1 MKNKVLGI
9 VVVIILIGVVSFYN
23 ISDIF
28 AEDVQVIKDYTCR
41 SGGTLQGSKCVKSIT
56 LSNYCKSG
64 KKIGNICYDIIEKQK
79 VSYTCPQGKLVK
91 NSSEPGNVDGYICE
105 YEREKLTQ
113 CPEGYNKKSATT
125 CIKTY
130 EYSATYAGLDCHN
143 TKINEWD
150 IITGTELCKKA
161 VDATPNYVCQT
172 SYFRKENNST
182 CVNTYKATKNVSIS
196 CPSGYSQVGSSANC
210 IKTTTYNAVN
220 TGKKGSKKYRC
231 RSSYDRLSGKKCI
244 STITKQGTYKTKYTC
259 PNGGTESNG
268 YCYQRESTI
277 VKYSCSNGTLSGNK
291 CVQTKKGTVKWK
303 CTQSNSVLSGEKCN
317 VTVTKDLLPTCTDG
331 YKAKVGDSSKC
342 VRYFSPKKSVP
353 NDQTNN
359 STNSTKSTYDNGNS
373 LNICTDGYESV
384 KNETKTGS
392 QISSENKDAL
402 CYKEVGFVVK
412 VCPDGYVRINEDT
425 CRYSY
430 DASVS
435 SIRCSDKNYEYSY
448 VSKKCVKKND
458 NSDSS
463 TSTDNS
469 NTTNN
474 NQSNQ
479 SNSQSS
485 NSSSTTNNSSSSST
499 SNSNTSSSNTNSSNS
514 SSNTNNI
521 IKTHT
526 LRNLRATP
534 NKITFIYANQS
545 QAITVTGLSTDQSVT
560 FTSENPQIA
569 NVDQNGVVTPVG
581 VGKTN
586 ILVKRNIQTDKTDEV
601 TIVVE
606 VASLNVRVTDINIS
620 SENTFIK
627 VNETTKVL
635 ATLLP
640 ENATNKGINY
650 TSSNTAIATVDQNG
664 VVTGR
669 SAGEV
674 TIYAISRE
682 NVNIKSGTKIT
693 IENAEQTPTISNGN
707 KTEPD
712 KIEQTENS
720 VIKRYIVVDK
730 NYNTLN
736 VGDKKK
742 ISAKYYVVKTVNNK
756 SNTTLNNE
764 NLEYLSS
771 NENILSVDARGVITA
786 LSEGE
791 ATITVRAKDNNDIVE
806 TVTYK
811 VLPSS
816 NVINLVKLE
825 ETVYDI
831 AKGDSKYIKIID
843 DNVENYTFISAN
855 KKVATV
861 DDLGEIKGISRG
873 NTTIDII
880 NKNNNNIRSNI
891 LVNVSETNSF
901 NSFED
906 KNNII
911 SIDLNIKRVNIVKGK
926 TFNLNANATDGS
938 KLKYKSSNSRVAT
951 VSSDGKIKGTSKG
964 NAIITISLENNPS
977 IKEDVVVNVVN
988 KEKEL
993 NDFEKYNA
1001 EKLGLKTNSITIE
1014 EEDNYVIKTK
1024 DIKDIKYYSTN
1035 QNVASVSSDGV
1046 ITAQKQGTCK
1056 VYITSSDTS
1065 DYITV
1070 KVNKKTVPEKVIIA
1084 QKSLDLTVG
1093 KTEKLDVE
1101 VLPKNAKNKDVIY
1114 SSTNSNIV
1122 SISDDGV
1129 VTAMQVGTA
1138 YVQAMS
1144 LEDNAVKAYIKVTV
1158 K

>member
-9 VVVIILIGVVSFYN
+9 VVVIILIGVISFYN
-23 ISDIF
+23 ISGIF

-41 SGGTLQGSKCVKSIT
+41 SGGALSGSNCVKDISIST
-56 LSNYCKSG
+56 NCQIG
-64 KKIGNICYDIIEKQK
+64 KKYGNQCFDIVTSKK
-79 VSYTCPQGKLVK
+79 VDYTCPEGKLVK
-91 NSSEPGNVDGYICE
+91 NSQEPGNVDGYICE
-105 YEREKLTQ
+105 YEKEKLTQ
-113 CPEGYNKKSATT
+113 CPEGYNKTSATT

-130 EYSATYAGLDCHN
+130 EYDATYDGVDCHN
-143 TKINEWD
+143 TRINEWG
-150 IITGTELCKKA
+150 IITGTDLCKKT

-172 SYFRKENNST
+172 SYFKKTNNFNCTNSYSAKKD
-182 CVNTYKATKNVSIS
+182 VYVS
-196 CPSGYSQVGSSANC
+196 CPSGYSQVGSGINC
-210 IKTTTYNAVN
+210 KKTTTYNAVN
-220 TGKKGSKKYRC
+220 TSVKGKKYRC
-231 RSSYDRLSGKKCI
+231 RSSYDRLSGNKCI
-244 STITKQGTYKTKYTC
+244 STITKQGTYKTRYTC
-259 PNGGTESNG
+259 PNGGSLSGTRCIQN
-268 YCYQRESTI
+268 ESTTI
-277 VKYSCSNGTLSGNK
+277 KYTCNNGTLSGNK

-303 CTQSNSVLSGEKCN
+303 CTQPNAVLSGKKCN

-331 YKAKVGDSSKC
+331 YKAKVGDSDKC
-342 VRYFSPKKSVP
+342 VRYFSPKKTS
-353 NDQTNN
+353 
-359 STNSTKSTYDNGNS
+359 DNVS
-373 LNICTDGYESV
+373 
-384 KNETKTGS
+384 K
-392 QISSENKDAL
+392 
-402 CYKEVGFVVK
+402 
-412 VCPDGYVRINEDT
+412 PDGYMTVNEAMSSYSGNQDLIKTINKLANSNTNIVYVKHTGNILSTCPNGYDQIDRDT

-430 DASVS
+430 KASVS
-435 SIRCSDKNYEYSY
+435 SIRCSDENYEYSY

-458 NSDSS
+458 NS
-463 TSTDNS
+463 

-474 NQSNQ
+474 NSTNNTTSPSNSNQ
-479 SNSQSS
+479 
-485 NSSSTTNNSSSSST
+485 NNNQTSST
-499 SNSNTSSSNTNSSNS
+499 STPNNTTSNITNNNTNDILNEQAI
-514 SSNTNNI
+514 NNNI

-560 FTSENPQIA
+560 FTSENPRIA

-855 KKVATV
+855 KKIATV

-964 NAIITISLENNPS
+964 NSIITISLENNPS

>member
-9 VVVIILIGVVSFYN
+9 VAVIILIGVVSFYN

-41 SGGTLQGSKCVKSIT
+41 SGGTLQGSKCVKLIS
-56 LSNYCKSG
+56 LSTSCVRG
-64 KKIGNICYDIIEKQK
+64 QKIGDNCYDVKEKQK
-79 VSYTCPQGKLVK
+79 VNYTCPQGKLVK
-91 NSSEPGNVDGYICE
+91 NSSESGNVDGYICE
-105 YEREKLTQ
+105 YEKEKLTQ

-130 EYSATYAGLDCHN
+130 EYSATLSGVECDN
-143 TKINEWD
+143 KEWD
-150 IITGTELCKKA
+150 IITGTDLCKKA

-182 CVNTYKATKNVSIS
+182 CVNTYKAIKNVSIS

-291 CVQTKKGTVKWK
+291 CIQTKIGTKKWK
-303 CTQSNSVLSGEKCN
+303 CTRPNSVLLGEKCN

-342 VRYFSPKKSVP
+342 VRYFSPKKITEDNECP
-353 NDQTNN
+353 NGYM
-359 STNSTKSTYDNGNS
+359 TKERARSELASNMDIVDYLRKVD
-373 LNICTDGYESV
+373 NICIKYVGSVSDKCPSGY
-384 KNETKTGS
+384 N
-392 QISSENKDAL
+392 
-402 CYKEVGFVVK
+402 EVGK
-412 VCPDGYVRINEDT
+412 AN
-425 CRYSY
+425 CRYTY

-435 SIRCSDKNYEYSY
+435 SIRCSDENYEYSY

-458 NSDSS
+458 NSNSS

-479 SNSQSS
+479 NNSQSS

-499 SNSNTSSSNTNSSNS
+499 SNSNTNSSNS
-514 SSNTNNI
+514 SSNTNNQQFNNI

-693 IENAEQTPTISNGN
+693 IENIDQTPTISNGN

-712 KIEQTENS
+712 KIEQTENT

-855 KKVATV
+855 KNVATV

-1024 DIKDIKYYSTN
+1024 DVKDIKYYSTN

-1070 KVNKKTVPEKVIIA
+1070 KVNKRTVPEKVIIS
-1084 QKSLDLTVG
+1084 QKSLDLTTG

-1129 VTAMQVGTA
+1129 VTALQVGTA

>member
-1 MKNKVLGI
+1 M
-9 VVVIILIGVVSFYN
+9 
-23 ISDIF
+23 
-28 AEDVQVIKDYTCR
+28 
-41 SGGTLQGSKCVKSIT
+41 
-56 LSNYCKSG
+56 
-64 KKIGNICYDIIEKQK
+64 
-79 VSYTCPQGKLVK
+79 
-91 NSSEPGNVDGYICE
+91 
-105 YEREKLTQ
+105 
-113 CPEGYNKKSATT
+113 
-125 CIKTY
+125 
-130 EYSATYAGLDCHN
+130 
-143 TKINEWD
+143 
-150 IITGTELCKKA
+150 
-161 VDATPNYVCQT
+161 
-172 SYFRKENNST
+172 
-182 CVNTYKATKNVSIS
+182 
-196 CPSGYSQVGSSANC
+196 
-210 IKTTTYNAVN
+210 
-220 TGKKGSKKYRC
+220 
-231 RSSYDRLSGKKCI
+231 
-244 STITKQGTYKTKYTC
+244 
-259 PNGGTESNG
+259 
-268 YCYQRESTI
+268 
-277 VKYSCSNGTLSGNK
+277 
-291 CVQTKKGTVKWK
+291 
-303 CTQSNSVLSGEKCN
+303 
-317 VTVTKDLLPTCTDG
+317 
-331 YKAKVGDSSKC
+331 
-342 VRYFSPKKSVP
+342 
-353 NDQTNN
+353 
-359 STNSTKSTYDNGNS
+359 
-373 LNICTDGYESV
+373 
-384 KNETKTGS
+384 
-392 QISSENKDAL
+392 
-402 CYKEVGFVVK
+402 
-412 VCPDGYVRINEDT
+412 
-425 CRYSY
+425 
-430 DASVS
+430 
-435 SIRCSDKNYEYSY
+435 
-448 VSKKCVKKND
+448 
-458 NSDSS
+458 
-463 TSTDNS
+463 
-469 NTTNN
+469 
-474 NQSNQ
+474 
-479 SNSQSS
+479 
-485 NSSSTTNNSSSSST
+485 
-499 SNSNTSSSNTNSSNS
+499 
-514 SSNTNNI
+514 
-521 IKTHT
+521 
-526 LRNLRATP
+526 
-534 NKITFIYANQS
+534 
-545 QAITVTGLSTDQSVT
+545 
-560 FTSENPQIA
+560 
-569 NVDQNGVVTPVG
+569 
-581 VGKTN
+581 
-586 ILVKRNIQTDKTDEV
+586 
-601 TIVVE
+601 
-606 VASLNVRVTDINIS
+606 S

-650 TSSNTAIATVDQNG
+650 TSSNTAIATVDQSG

-720 VIKRYIVVDK
+720 VVKRYIVVDK

>member
-1 MKNKVLGI
+1 MKNK
-9 VVVIILIGVVSFYN
+9 IIGCFISFLLIGIIFSYN
-23 ISDIF
+23 ITDIF
-28 AEDVQVIKDYTCR
+28 ADNVSVIKYYKCNN
-41 SGGTLQGSKCVKSIT
+41 GGTLSGNKCIKDISIST
-56 LSNYCKSG
+56 YCKKGERHYGS
-64 KKIGNICYDIIEKQK
+64 CYDVIRKEYEKTTPT
-79 VSYTCPQGKLVK
+79 YTCPEGKLIK
-91 NSSEPGNVDGYICE
+91 NSTEPGNIDGYICE
-105 YEREKLTQ
+105 YEKEKLTK
-113 CPEGYNKKSATT
+113 CPDGYGQTSATT
-125 CIKTY
+125 CIRTY
-130 EYSATYAGLDCHN
+130 QYNATYNGVDCGDSEN
-143 TKINEWD
+143 IPYTN
-150 IITGTELCKKA
+150 LCKKE
-161 VDATPNYVCQT
+161 VNATPNYTCKT
-172 SYFRKENNST
+172 SYFKKKDNYTCMNAYNVKVNSD
-182 CVNTYKATKNVSIS
+182 YI
-196 CPSGYSQVGSSANC
+196 CPSNTTQVGSSASC
-210 IKTTTYNAVN
+210 IKTVASYNAKKV
-220 TGKKGSKKYRC
+220 GKKYKCNSNDYKLKGSK
-231 RSSYDRLSGKKCI
+231 CI
-244 STITKQGTYKTKYTC
+244 KTKVIRGTLKETYSC
-259 PNGGTESNG
+259 PHGGERQGNVCVQT
-268 YCYQRESTI
+268 ESTI
-277 VKYSCSNGTLSGNK
+277 VNYTCNNGKLKGNK
-291 CVQTKKGTVKWK
+291 CILTSKGRTKWK
-303 CTQSNSVLSGEKCN
+303 CTRSDSVLVGDKCN
-317 VTVTKDLLPTCTDG
+317 VTVTKDLLPTCKDG
-331 YKAKVGDSSKC
+331 FKAKAGDSSKC
-342 VRYFSPKKSVP
+342 VRYFSPKKIV
-353 NDQTNN
+353 QETTNTSN
-359 STNSTKSTYDNGNS
+359 
-373 LNICTDGYESV
+373 
-384 KNETKTGS
+384 KTTFSKKIEIPCPSDYTPVNNAEQVTEFGMYAKCFKKLDLF
-392 QISSENKDAL
+392 IVDDK
-402 CYKEVGFVVK
+402 
-412 VCPDGYVRINEDT
+412 CPDGYGRIDHDT

-430 DASVS
+430 DAAIS

-458 NSDSS
+458 NSNSS

-499 SNSNTSSSNTNSSNS
+499 ANSNTSSSNNN
-514 SSNTNNI
+514 SNTNNQQFNNI

>member
-9 VVVIILIGVVSFYN
+9 VAVIILIGVVSFYN

-28 AEDVQVIKDYTCR
+28 AENVQIIKDYTCR
-41 SGGTLQGSKCVKSIT
+41 NGGTLSGSNCVKDISIST
-56 LSNYCKSG
+56 NCQIG
-64 KKIGNICYDIIEKQK
+64 KKYGNQCFDIVTSKK
-79 VSYTCPQGKLVK
+79 VDYTCPEGKLIK
-91 NSSEPGNVDGYICE
+91 NSQEPGNVDGYICE
-105 YEREKLTQ
+105 SEKEKLTQ
-113 CPEGYNKKSATT
+113 CPEGYNKTSATT

-130 EYSATYAGLDCHN
+130 EYDAKYDGVDCHN
-143 TKINEWD
+143 TRINEWG
-150 IITGTELCKKA
+150 IITGTDLCQKT

-172 SYFRKENNST
+172 SYFKKTNNFNCINSYSADK
-182 CVNTYKATKNVSIS
+182 VVSVS
-196 CPSGYSQVGSSANC
+196 CPSGYSQVGSGINC
-210 IKTTTYNAVN
+210 KKTTTYNALN
-220 TGKKGSKKYRC
+220 TSVKGKKYKCK
-231 RSSYDRLSGKKCI
+231 SSSDKLNGKKCT
-244 STITKQGTYKTKYTC
+244 STIIKNGTYKTEYRC
-259 PNGGTESNG
+259 QHGGSLSGTKCIQN
-268 YCYQRESTI
+268 ESTTI
-277 VKYSCSNGTLSGNK
+277 KYSCSNGTLSGNK

-303 CTQSNSVLSGEKCN
+303 CTQPNAVLSGKKCN

-342 VRYFSPKKSVP
+342 VRYFSPKKS
-353 NDQTNN
+353 
-359 STNSTKSTYDNGNS
+359 
-373 LNICTDGYESV
+373 
-384 KNETKTGS
+384 NETVGKPSGYMTVNEAMSSYSGNQDLIKTINKVANSNTNVVYVKHTGNILTS
-392 QISSENKDAL
+392 CPSGYNQID
-402 CYKEVGFVVK
+402 
-412 VCPDGYVRINEDT
+412 RDT
-425 CRYSY
+425 CRYAY

-458 NSDSS
+458 NSS

-479 SNSQSS
+479 NNSQSS

-499 SNSNTSSSNTNSSNS
+499 SNSNTNSSNS
-514 SSNTNNI
+514 SSSINNQQFNNI

-693 IENAEQTPTISNGN
+693 IENADQTPTISDGN

-712 KIEQTENS
+712 KIEQTENA

-771 NENILSVDARGVITA
+771 NENILSIDARGVITA

-861 DDLGEIKGISRG
+861 DDLGEIKGLSRG

-926 TFNLNANATDGS
+926 IFNLNANATDGS

-977 IKEDVVVNVVN
+977 IKEDIVVNVVN

-993 NDFEKYNA
+993 NNFEKYNA

>member
-9 VVVIILIGVVSFYN
+9 VVVIILIGVISFYN
-23 ISDIF
+23 ISGIF

-41 SGGTLQGSKCVKSIT
+41 SGGALSGSNCVKDISIST
-56 LSNYCKSG
+56 NCQIG
-64 KKIGNICYDIIEKQK
+64 KKYGNQCFDIVTSKK
-79 VSYTCPQGKLVK
+79 VNYTCPQGKLVK
-91 NSSEPGNVDGYICE
+91 NSQEPGNVDGYICE
-105 YEREKLTQ
+105 YEKEKLTQ
-113 CPEGYNKKSATT
+113 CPEGYNKTSATT

-130 EYSATYAGLDCHN
+130 EYDATYDGVDCHN
-143 TKINEWD
+143 TRINEWG
-150 IITGTELCKKA
+150 IITGTDLCKKT

-210 IKTTTYNAVN
+210 KKTTTYNAVN
-220 TGKKGSKKYRC
+220 TSVKGKKYKCK
-231 RSSYDRLSGKKCI
+231 SSSDRLNGNKCT
-244 STITKQGTYKTKYTC
+244 STIIKQGTYKTKYTC

-277 VKYSCSNGTLSGNK
+277 VKYSCNNGTLSGNK

-303 CTQSNSVLSGEKCN
+303 CTQPNAVLSGKKCN

-331 YKAKVGDSSKC
+331 YKAKVGDSDKC
-342 VRYFSPKKSVP
+342 VRYFSPKKTS
-353 NDQTNN
+353 
-359 STNSTKSTYDNGNS
+359 DNVS
-373 LNICTDGYESV
+373 
-384 KNETKTGS
+384 K
-392 QISSENKDAL
+392 
-402 CYKEVGFVVK
+402 
-412 VCPDGYVRINEDT
+412 PDGYMTVNEAMSSYSGNQDLIKTFNKLANSNTNIVYVKHTGNILSTCPNGYDQIDRDT

-430 DASVS
+430 KASVS
-435 SIRCSDKNYEYSY
+435 SIRCSDENYEYSY

-458 NSDSS
+458 NS
-463 TSTDNS
+463 

-474 NQSNQ
+474 NSTNNTTSPSNSNQ
-479 SNSQSS
+479 
-485 NSSSTTNNSSSSST
+485 NNNQTSST
-499 SNSNTSSSNTNSSNS
+499 STPNNTTSNITNNNTNDILSEQAIN
-514 SSNTNNI
+514 NNI

-560 FTSENPQIA
+560 FTSENPRIA

-806 TVTYK
+806 SVTYK

-825 ETVYDI
+825 ETIYDI

-855 KKVATV
+855 KKIATV
-861 DDLGEIKGISRG
+861 DDLGEIKGLSRG

-926 TFNLNANATDGS
+926 TFNVNANATDGS

-977 IKEDVVVNVVN
+977 IKEEIVVNVVN
-988 KEKEL
+988 KEKDL
-993 NDFEKYNA
+993 KNFEKYNT
-1001 EKLGLKTNSITIE
+1001 EKLGLKNNSITIE

>member
-1 MKNKVLGI
+1 MKNK
-9 VVVIILIGVVSFYN
+9 IIGCFISFLLIGIIFSYN
-23 ISDIF
+23 ITDIF
-28 AEDVQVIKDYTCR
+28 ADNVSVIKYYKCNN
-41 SGGTLQGSKCVKSIT
+41 GGTLSGNKCIKDISIST
-56 LSNYCKSG
+56 YCKKGERHYGS
-64 KKIGNICYDIIEKQK
+64 CYDVIRKEYEKTTPT
-79 VSYTCPQGKLVK
+79 YTCPEGKLIK
-91 NSSEPGNVDGYICE
+91 NSTEPGNIDGYICE
-105 YEREKLTQ
+105 YEKEKLTK
-113 CPEGYNKKSATT
+113 CPDGYGQTSATT
-125 CIKTY
+125 CIRTY
-130 EYSATYAGLDCHN
+130 QYNATYNGVDCGDSEN
-143 TKINEWD
+143 IPYTN
-150 IITGTELCKKA
+150 LCKKE
-161 VDATPNYVCQT
+161 VNATPNYTCKT
-172 SYFRKENNST
+172 SYFKKKDNYTCMNAYNVKVNSD
-182 CVNTYKATKNVSIS
+182 YI
-196 CPSGYSQVGSSANC
+196 CPSNTTQVGSSASC
-210 IKTTTYNAVN
+210 IKTVASYNAKKV
-220 TGKKGSKKYRC
+220 GKKYKCNSNGYKLKGSK
-231 RSSYDRLSGKKCI
+231 CI
-244 STITKQGTYKTKYTC
+244 KTKVIRGTLKETYSC
-259 PNGGTESNG
+259 PHGGERQGNVCVQT
-268 YCYQRESTI
+268 ESTI
-277 VKYSCSNGTLSGNK
+277 VNYTCNNGKLKGNK
-291 CVQTKKGTVKWK
+291 CILTSKGRTKWK
-303 CTQSNSVLSGEKCN
+303 CTRSDSVLVGDKCN
-317 VTVTKDLLPTCTDG
+317 VTVTKDLLPTCKDG
-331 YKAKVGDSSKC
+331 FKAKAGDSSKC
-342 VRYFSPKKSVP
+342 VRYFSPKKIV
-353 NDQTNN
+353 QETTNTSN
-359 STNSTKSTYDNGNS
+359 
-373 LNICTDGYESV
+373 
-384 KNETKTGS
+384 KTT
-392 QISSENKDAL
+392 
-402 CYKEVGFVVK
+402 F
-412 VCPDGYVRINEDT
+412 
-425 CRYSY
+425 
-430 DASVS
+430 
-435 SIRCSDKNYEYSY
+435 
-448 VSKKCVKKND
+448 SKKIEIPCP
-458 NSDSS
+458 SD
-463 TSTDNS
+463 
-469 NTTNN
+469 
-474 NQSNQ
+474 
-479 SNSQSS
+479 
-485 NSSSTTNNSSSSST
+485 
-499 SNSNTSSSNTNSSNS
+499 
-514 SSNTNNI
+514 
-521 IKTHT
+521 
-526 LRNLRATP
+526 
-534 NKITFIYANQS
+534 Y
-545 QAITVTGLSTDQSVT
+545 
-560 FTSENPQIA
+560 
-569 NVDQNGVVTPVG
+569 TPV
-581 VGKTN
+581 N
-586 ILVKRNIQTDKTDEV
+586 
-601 TIVVE
+601 
-606 VASLNVRVTDINIS
+606 
-620 SENTFIK
+620 
-627 VNETTKVL
+627 
-635 ATLLP
+635 
-640 ENATNKGINY
+640 
-650 TSSNTAIATVDQNG
+650 
-664 VVTGR
+664 
-669 SAGEV
+669 
-674 TIYAISRE
+674 
-682 NVNIKSGTKIT
+682 
-693 IENAEQTPTISNGN
+693 NAEQTPTISNGN

>member
-9 VVVIILIGVVSFYN
+9 VVVIILIGITSFYN

-28 AEDVQVIKDYTCR
+28 AEDVHVIKEYKCNN
-41 SGGTLQGSKCVKSIT
+41 GGTLQGNRCIKDTSI
-56 LSNYCKSG
+56 SNYNYCKEG
-64 KKIGNICYDIIEKQK
+64 KTYGNDGKCYDVIYGTKYK
-79 VSYTCPQGKLVK
+79 CPEGKLVK
-91 NSSEPGNVDGYICE
+91 NSSEPGNIDGYICV
-105 YEREKLTQ
+105 YEKDKLTK
-113 CPEGYNKKSATT
+113 CPDGYGQTSATT

-130 EYSATYAGLDCHN
+130 EYDATYNGLDCN
-143 TKINEWD
+143 GLDDIPYTK
-150 IITGTELCKKA
+150 LCKK
-161 VDATPNYVCQT
+161 VYDAISSYTCKT
-172 SYFRKENNST
+172 SYFKKKDNYT
-182 CVNTYKATKNVSIS
+182 CINKYNAKVSIDYI
-196 CPSGYSQVGSSANC
+196 CPSGTTQVGSSASC
-210 IKTTTYNAVN
+210 KEKKTYNATKV
-220 TGKKGSKKYRC
+220 GKKGNQKYRC
-231 RSSYDRLSGKKCI
+231 NSKYDILKGSKCTKIKIVSATLKK
-244 STITKQGTYKTKYTC
+244 TYSC

-268 YCYQRESTI
+268 YCYQTESTV
-277 VKYSCSNGTLSGNK
+277 VKYRCNRGKLSGNK
-291 CVQTKKGTVKWK
+291 CIETVEGKTRWK
-303 CTQSNSVLSGEKCN
+303 CTRPNSVLSGDKCN

-331 YKAKVGDSSKC
+331 FKNKAGDSRKC
-342 VRYFSPKKSVP
+342 IRYLSPDKITS
-353 NDQTNN
+353 DDTSNN
-359 STNSTKSTYDNGNS
+359 STNSTKSTYDSSGS
-373 LNICTDGYESV
+373 INICGSGYKMV
-384 KNETKTGS
+384 GTGS
-392 QISSENKDAL
+392 LQFGENAI
-402 CYKEVGFVVK
+402 CYKNVGVVFK
-412 VCPDGYVRINEDT
+412 ICPDGYEKINNDT

-458 NSDSS
+458 NSNSS
-463 TSTDNS
+463 TPTDNS

-499 SNSNTSSSNTNSSNS
+499 SNSNTSSSNNN
-514 SSNTNNI
+514 SNTNNQQFNNV

-560 FTSENPQIA
+560 FTSENPRIA

-693 IENAEQTPTISNGN
+693 IENIDQTPTISNGN

-712 KIEQTENS
+712 KIEQTENA

-806 TVTYK
+806 SVTYK

-855 KKVATV
+855 KKIATV
-861 DDLGEIKGISRG
+861 DDLGEIKGLSRG

-1024 DIKDIKYYSTN
+1024 DVKDIKYYSTN